1 MRILVAEDDA
11 VSRRLLESLLLKW
24 GHRVVL
30 TASGNEAWEILT
42 GEHPPSFV
50 ILDWMMPGMDG
61 SDICKRLRLRP
72 NASPTYVILV
82 TARNRKEDIVAG
94 LEAGADDYVVKPFDR
109 EELRA
114 RVQVGQR
121 VLRLQETLAQRV
133 RELETALTQVTHL
146 QGLLPICSYCKK
158 IRDDK
163 NYWQQVD
170 VYVSQHSGAQFSHGI
185 CPDCYRKVRAQL
197 G

>member
-1 MRILVAEDDA
+1 QGRGAPKGACLKILVAEDDP

-24 GHRVVL
+24 GHRVVV
-30 TASGNEAWEILT
+30 TADGNEAWQLLSA
-42 GEHPPSFV
+42 EHPPTFL

-72 NASPTYVILV
+72 NAPPTYVILL

-94 LEAGADDYVVKPFDR
+94 LEAGADDYVIKPFDR

-133 RELETALTQVTHL
+133 RELE
-146 QGLLPICSYCKK
+146 
-158 IRDDK
+158 
-163 NYWQQVD
+163 
-170 VYVSQHSGAQFSHGI
+170 
-185 CPDCYRKVRAQL
+185 
-197 G
+197 

>member
-1 MRILVAEDDA
+1 LRILVAEDDA

-24 GHRVVL
+24 GHKVVL
-30 TASGNEAWEILT
+30 TASGNEAWEILSA
-42 GEHPPSFV
+42 EHPPSFV

-72 NASPTYVILV
+72 SASPTYVILV
-82 TARNRKEDIVAG
+82 TARNRKEDVVAG

-121 VLRLQETLAQRV
+121 VLRLQEALAQRV
-133 RELETALTQVTHL
+133 HELETALTQVTHL

-170 VYVSQHSGAQFSHGI
+170 VYVSLHSGAQFSHGI